1 MSRTYLVGVRGES
14 HSNDDGTSRQ
24 DIIHR
29 MRANEPVQLI
39 ADPTNKFDRWA
50 VKVLTQSGEQIGWL
64 PSDARDAGT
73 LLKGEPMQAVVHA
86 VRGGTT
92 WLKRL
97 IGKKSVGVILRITK
111 PEPDWSRR
119 AQLENRARKIDEQVA
134 AALKLEK
141 DGDTEAA
148 IPVMSQAIEAIR
160 SFTIAD
166 PHASAHRRMHA
177 PVDRLSLLLERRKAY
192 AEAVAL
198 IKDWQTTFD
207 PVQPNASIREALVK
221 RSERLQSRLK

>member
-1 MSRTYLVGVRGES
+1 MSRTFLVGVRGES
-14 HSNDDGTSRQ
+14 RNNDDGASRQ
-24 DIIHR
+24 DIIRR

-39 ADPTNKFDRWA
+39 ANPTNQFDRWA

-64 PSDARDAGT
+64 PSDARDADA
-73 LLKGEPMQAVVHA
+73 LLKGEPIEAVVHA

-97 IGKKSVGVILRITK
+97 LGKKSVGIVLRITK
-111 PEPDWSRR
+111 ADPDWNRR
-119 AQLENRARKIDEQVA
+119 AQLEGRAMEIDEQVA

-148 IPVMSQAIEAIR
+148 IPAMAQAIAAIR

-166 PHASAHRRMHA
+166 PYASAHRRLHA

-192 AEAVAL
+192 ADALAL
-198 IKDWQTTFD
+198 IQDWQATFD
-207 PVQPNASIREALVK
+207 PVQPSKSVAETLLK
-221 RSERLQSRLK
+221 RAERLQSRLT